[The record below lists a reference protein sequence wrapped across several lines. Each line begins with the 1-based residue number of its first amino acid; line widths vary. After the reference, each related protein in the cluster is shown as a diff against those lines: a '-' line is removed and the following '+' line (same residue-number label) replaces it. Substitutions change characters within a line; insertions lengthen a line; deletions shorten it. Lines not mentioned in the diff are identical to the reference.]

1 MFFCR
6 AFRLILV
13 FIYCLLVARLV
24 NAQVPG
30 ILSPAAS
37 APAQASPPPDP
48 LKRETP
54 KGSLLGFIK
63 AAGEERYNVA
73 IRYFQPSTARHRPST
88 ADEENL
94 ASQLFTILS
103 LKFSGSLDSLSN
115 DPLGHLDD
123 GLPADQEQIGGVRG
137 LSEDFPILLVRAE
150 DEQGRKLWYISRKT
164 LDRVPEVFES
174 LQFPAL
180 EKNIPRTLI
189 INRFMA
195 MPLWQWLAVLLFA
208 PVALFLARLVTFFVQ
223 TLVRFRAKQRG
234 LTLGPRQPF
243 LRPDPI
249 TLCLAIF
256 IHYRFVSYIGT
267 SILYRLYYR
276 RIILILVAAAFYW
289 VVTTVTRAISRRVGA
304 SLGHRGLYAERSIV
318 SLVRRFVEV
327 VVFLF
332 VGLTLLKTL
341 GVDVST
347 ALAGVGIGGLA
358 LGLGAQK
365 TFENM
370 FGGVSILFDKVI
382 VVGDVC
388 RINNQVGIVE
398 DIGLRS
404 TRLRTPE
411 RTVLSIP
418 NGILASSTIEN
429 LRFRD
434 KFLCQQV
441 IRLRYDLSPDHVRYV
456 LREIRELLRENPKV
470 EDSSARVR
478 FLRFAEYALEIEI
491 FAYILEPE
499 FSAYLATQ
507 EAILLQVMD
516 ELEKAGAVLA
526 LPTQTTLVT
535 KDSWVDPEKSK
546 AATAAIEKI
555 RDPGVPGPGSPLP
568 ST

>member
-1 MFFCR
+1 MFCCR

-13 FIYCLLVARLV
+13 FVFCLPLARPLD
-24 NAQVPG
+24 AQIPSV
-30 ILSPAAS
+30 LSPAAS
-37 APAQASPPPDP
+37 APAQPAPLPDT

-54 KGSLLGFIK
+54 KGCLLGFIK
-63 AAGEERYNVA
+63 AAGEERYNAA
-73 IRYFQPSTARHRPST
+73 IQYFQPSAARHRPSVE
-88 ADEENL
+88 DEEDL
-94 ASQLFTILS
+94 ASELFTILS
-103 LKFSGSLDSLSN
+103 LKFSGPLDFVSG
-115 DPLGHLDD
+115 DPLGRLDD
-123 GLPADQEQIGGVRG
+123 GLPPDQEQIGGVRG
-137 LSEDFPILLVRAE
+137 LSEDFPILLVRA
-150 DEQGRKLWYISRKT
+150 DDDQGRKLWYISRKT
-164 LDRVPEVFES
+164 LDRVPGVFDN
-174 LQFPAL
+174 LQFPVL
-180 EKNIPRTLI
+180 EKNIPETLVT
-189 INRFMA
+189 NRFMA
-195 MPLWQWLAVLLFA
+195 MPLWQWIGLLLFA
-208 PVALFLARLVTFFVQ
+208 PVALVLARILTFFGQ
-223 TLVRFRAKQRG
+223 AFLRHRAKRRG

-243 LRPDPI
+243 RRPDPI

-276 RIILILVAAAFYW
+276 RLILVLIAAVFYW
-289 VVTTVTRAISRRVGA
+289 IVITITRAISRRVGA
-304 SLGHRGLYAERSIV
+304 SLGNRGLYAERSIV

-332 VGLTLLKTL
+332 VSLTVLKSL
-341 GVDVST
+341 GVDVTT

-365 TFENM
+365 TFENV

-382 VVGDVC
+382 VVGDTC

-411 RTVLSIP
+411 RTLLSIP
-418 NGILASSTIEN
+418 NGVLSTSTIEN

-434 KFLCQQV
+434 KFLCQQI

-456 LREIRELLRENPKV
+456 LAEIRELLRKNPKV
-470 EDSSARVR
+470 EDSTARVR

-491 FAYILEPE
+491 YAYILEPDYN
-499 FSAYLATQ
+499 AYLATQ
-507 EAILLQVMD
+507 EGILLQVMD

-546 AATAAIEKI
+546 AARAAIEKI
-555 RDPGVPGPGSPLP
+555 RDPGVPGPGSSLP